1 VTASSTAIATDHGA
15 TSSRRPE
22 RARAYANARRHSV
35 FVRLL
40 KIFIPLG
47 ALVASA
53 LIILVIYNPLGRM
66 GLTLGPV
73 SISGTKVKM
82 ESPRLTGFKKDS
94 RPYEVDAKAAYQDI
108 RKPSVVE
115 LSEMTA
121 KMVMDEAG
129 SVARLVANTGLFDT
143 QKEHL
148 DLAGDIRITTDKGE
162 QVLLKSAA
170 IDFKTGG
177 VTSTEPVKITSP
189 TMQVE
194 ADSLQL
200 TDSGKSIVFVGKVH
214 VVLKDDGGQGRAPSP
229 KLTQAE
235 ATTP

>member
-1 VTASSTAIATDHGA
+1 
-15 TSSRRPE
+15 
-22 RARAYANARRHSV
+22 
-35 FVRLL
+35 
-40 KIFIPLG
+40 
-47 ALVASA
+47 
-53 LIILVIYNPLGRM
+53 
-66 GLTLGPV
+66 
-73 SISGTKVKM
+73 
-82 ESPRLTGFKKDS
+82 
-94 RPYEVDAKAAYQDI
+94 
-108 RKPSVVE
+108 
-115 LSEMTA
+115 
-121 KMVMDEAG
+121 MDEAG